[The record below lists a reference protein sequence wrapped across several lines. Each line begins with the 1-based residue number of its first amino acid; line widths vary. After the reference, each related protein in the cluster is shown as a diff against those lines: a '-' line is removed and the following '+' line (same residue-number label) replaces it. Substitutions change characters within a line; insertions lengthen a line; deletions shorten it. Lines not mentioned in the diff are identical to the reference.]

1 MGYIKEPNGVDL
13 LVSPIPLSIE
23 DRLAISDIINIYKKT
38 GEIPQIPRKENKL
51 NKKKSTKGSHRVTKK
66 LSPTK

>member
-51 NKKKSTKGSHRVTKK
+51 NKKKSTNGSHRVTKK